1 VTNKRACSVARIQIK
16 GGEFPIGK
24 IFSKEFVFRIP
35 LYQRPYAWQQEQT
48 EELLDDLLGFLG
60 SGTEPINDLNPYF
73 LGSIVVIKEDHKPDA
88 EVVDGQQRLTTLTIL
103 LSAIRSLLTNEDAK
117 GLTDYIY
124 EKGNPIEETPDRFR
138 LTLRERDAEFFR
150 DYVQKEG
157 QIEKLRALNPGKLSD
172 SRNNIRNNTAVL
184 VDRLKK
190 FSPDHCKRLAQ
201 FIIKQCYLV
210 VVSTPDFA
218 SAYRIFMVLNN
229 RGLDLSHSDILKSDI
244 IGHVPAAE
252 QEKYGDRWE
261 ETEELL
267 GREAFIDLF
276 SHIRMIYR
284 KAKLKGTVLDEFR
297 QIVMK
302 QVADPKKLVDD
313 VLVPFAEA
321 YSNIK
326 DADYES
332 ESGADEINRL
342 LKWLGRID
350 NMDWVPPAILYMAKH
365 GNDTKALNRF
375 FTDLERLAAIQM
387 LLRATINER
396 IDRYG
401 RVITAIEKGEDLYK
415 NDSPLQ
421 LTAAEQSEARE
432 ALDGD
437 VYNMLPKL
445 RTYILLRLDSAL
457 SGGGATYD
465 YSLITVEHV
474 LPQNPKAG
482 SQWETWWPDP
492 AVRANMVHLLGNLA
506 LLTRRKNASASNFD
520 FEKKKTSYFTKGGVS
535 PFAIT
540 TQVVKEQAW
549 TPIVVQQRQKALLDK
564 LKALWRLRGL
574 ILIVPQRVEVKTGSA
589 ASFPVTVAREIVEGG
604 VKVEFEAPKGL
615 VLHNLVINADQSS
628 GQASVSVGK
637 EVQEQDYPV
646 KAMASCDT
654 VTATH
659 QNIIVRVIRG

>member
-1 VTNKRACSVARIQIK
+1 MARIQIK

-35 LYQRPYAWQQEQT
+35 LYQRPYAWQQEQA

-60 SGTEPINDLNPYF
+60 AGTEPINDLNPYF

-103 LSAIRSLLTNEDAK
+103 LSAIRSLLTGDDAK

-138 LTLRERDAEFFR
+138 LTLKERDAEFFR
-150 DYVQKEG
+150 EYIQKEG
-157 QIEKLRALNPGKLSD
+157 QIDKLRVLNPGKLSD
-172 SRNNIRNNTAVL
+172 SRNNIRHNTGIL

-190 FSPDHCKRLAQ
+190 LTPEACKRLAQ
-201 FIIKQCYLV
+201 FIIKQCFLV

-218 SAYRIFMVLNN
+218 SAYRIFTVLNN

-244 IGHVPAAE
+244 IGAIPAAD
-252 QEKYGDRWE
+252 QEKYGKQWE
-261 ETEELL
+261 DIEEML
-267 GREAFIDLF
+267 GREAFADLF
-276 SHIRMIYR
+276 SHIRMIFR

-297 QIVMK
+297 QHVMR
-302 QVADPKKLVDD
+302 QVTDPKKLVDE

-321 YSNIK
+321 YSDIK

-332 ESGADEINRL
+332 ASGADEINRL

-350 NMDWVPPAILYMAKH
+350 NTDWLPPAILYMAKYS
-365 GNDTKALNRF
+365 NDTKALNRF

-396 IDRYG
+396 IERYG

-421 LTAAEQSEARE
+421 LTADEKSKAIK

-465 YSLITVEHV
+465 YALITVEHV
-474 LPQNPKAG
+474 LPQNPPTTSK
-482 SQWETWWPDP
+482 WVTWFPDP
-492 AVRANMVHLLGNLA
+492 NMRAEVVQRLGNLA
-506 LLTRRKNASASNFD
+506 LLTAQ
-520 FEKKKTSYFTKGGVS
+520 E
-535 PFAIT
+535 
-540 TQVVKEQAW
+540 E
-549 TPIVVQQRQKALLDK
+549 QQREQLRVRQEENQLLHEG
-564 LKALWRLRGL
+564 R
-574 ILIVPQRVEVKTGSA
+574 RVAICDHDASSQGERMDPHRRPAATGRA
-589 ASFPVTVAREIVEGG
+589 
-604 VKVEFEAPKGL
+604 
-615 VLHNLVINADQSS
+615 S
-628 GQASVSVGK
+628 GQAERGLASGVG
-637 EVQEQDYPV
+637 
-646 KAMASCDT
+646 
-654 VTATH
+654 
-659 QNIIVRVIRG
+659 RGAEP